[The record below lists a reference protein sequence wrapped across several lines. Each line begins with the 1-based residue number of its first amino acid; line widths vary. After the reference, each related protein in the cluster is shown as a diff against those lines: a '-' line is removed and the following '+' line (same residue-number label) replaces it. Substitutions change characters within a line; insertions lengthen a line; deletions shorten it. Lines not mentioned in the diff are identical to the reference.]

1 MMTGTSIGEALRT
14 LRRARRLSL
23 EEVAKQSGYDFKA
36 SALGAY
42 ERGER
47 LVSVRRLQQLA
58 AIYGVRPDAVLAGA
72 TLDEIDLT
80 KPERITTSG
89 LVLDLGRFIDSNDPE
104 ARAIMQFANAIK
116 ALRSEP
122 TYSVLVIR
130 RSDELALAALIGCK
144 PSQLNEYLAAPPHT
158 WEPEATALTGSRSR

>member
-1 MMTGTSIGEALRT
+1 
-14 LRRARRLSL
+14 
-23 EEVAKQSGYDFKA
+23 
-36 SALGAY
+36 
-42 ERGER
+42 
-47 LVSVRRLQQLA
+47 
-58 AIYGVRPDAVLAGA
+58 
-72 TLDEIDLT
+72 
-80 KPERITTSG
+80 
-89 LVLDLGRFIDSNDPE
+89 
-104 ARAIMQFANAIK
+104 MQFANAIK